1 METGTE
7 QHIKFAKNNGVHL
20 SHSRQ
25 VAHVYYQLFDSK
37 MADGDQLWSVPKLEY
52 DLLRRNASTNVR
64 KTDLIERYILHRKPK
79 HTIYVRYFSILL
91 YLLNVQVAPTE
102 KKTSLKLWWRISLN
116 VLSWQDSE
124 TRPGEFVIF
133 MLSIIIE
140 KEDFEVN
147 CLYKTRWD
155 SYPGIGEE
163 KKSFLLKK
171 LTQLFTHLFFLLN
184 IQKQHTESIIYMSSF
199 RMWKNGAYFQ

>member
-1 METGTE
+1 MRTHVR
-7 QHIKFAKNNGVHL
+7 QNFWKVSSNGVHL

-25 VAHVYYQLFDSK
+25 MAHVYYQLFDSK
-37 MADGDQLWSVPKLEY
+37 MADGDQRWSVPKLEY
-52 DLLRRNASTNVR
+52 DLLRRNASTNDR
-64 KTDLIERYILHRKPK
+64 KTDLIERCILHRNPK

-102 KKTSLKLWWRISLN
+102 SLKLWWRISLN

-133 MLSIIIE
+133 ILSIIIE
-140 KEDFEVN
+140 KEDFEVD

-155 SYPGIGEE
+155 SYPGIG
-163 KKSFLLKK
+163 
-171 LTQLFTHLFFLLN
+171 
-184 IQKQHTESIIYMSSF
+184 
-199 RMWKNGAYFQ
+199 